1 MSKNLMNKVGECG
14 QDNLIARLF
23 PRALTVGVKIV
34 AGAGKL
40 ERGTVLSRK
49 PDGTC
54 EVMDTGGTP
63 AYILADPVDASGG
76 DAVAAV
82 AYRSGNFNPNAVIV
96 ASDYALTAADK
107 DTLRKY
113 DIVFTNM
120 MAEQRRTS
128 E

>member
-120 MAEQRRTS
+120 IAE
-128 E
+128 

>member
-1 MSKNLMNKVGECG
+1 MSKTLMNKVGECG

-23 PRALTVGVKIV
+23 PRSLTVGVKIV

-96 ASDYALTAADK
+96 ASDYTLTAADK

-120 MAEQRRTS
+120 MAE
-128 E
+128 

>member
-82 AYRSGNFNPNAVIV
+82 TPPSC
-96 ASDYALTAADK
+96 S
-107 DTLRKY
+107 
-113 DIVFTNM
+113 
-120 MAEQRRTS
+120 
-128 E
+128 

>member
-54 EVMDTGGTP
+54 EVMDTGGLPISSRIRSTP
-63 AYILADPVDASGG
+63 LAGMPLPPWHTV
-76 DAVAAV
+76 
-82 AYRSGNFNPNAVIV
+82 AVISIPMRSLWP
-96 ASDYALTAADK
+96 ATM
-107 DTLRKY
+107 R
-113 DIVFTNM
+113 
-120 MAEQRRTS
+120 
-128 E
+128 